1 MTPSL
6 TLVLK
11 IFTELNKLDFH
22 NFFTALLSFSPG
34 ISIASPFFNPEK
46 VIMVSGLKDVLP
58 VTVILPILYLSI
70 LFCEVIDWF
79 SKKQNKQES
88 KQKYLFILNL
98 FTGFSKSS
106 FSFLKT

>member
-34 ISIASPFFNPEK
+34 TSIASPFFNPEK

-58 VTVILPILYLSI
+58 VTVISPILYLSI
-70 LFCEVIDWF
+70 LFCEVI
-79 SKKQNKQES
+79 E
-88 KQKYLFILNL
+88 
-98 FTGFSKSS
+98 
-106 FSFLKT
+106 